1 MIDILQKTELKIF
14 ADLKKKLFFKNNLFQ
29 AVLKKQI
36 PEEVK

>member
-1 MIDILQKTELKIF
+1 MSYRKQNLKIF
-14 ADLKKKLFFKNNLFQ
+14 ADLKKKSFFKNNLFQ